1 MRYAWKNLVSP
12 LQLFLSPRIYSCV
25 LLSGYRYWQPCC
37 LLLKTFFVLLYIFR
51 RYIFPIIFPKN
62 IFFYIQ
68 ILQLYSFINYM
79 SRAPKSQTK
88 GRNKIDIIFLF
99 LGLYTFAFGLLSY
112 ISTILSARIFGF
124 LYNIYIIIFIRRL

>member
-1 MRYAWKNLVSP
+1 MRYAWKNLASP

-37 LLLKTFFVLLYIFR
+37 LLLKMFFVLLYIFR

-79 SRAPKSQTK
+79 SRAPKSQMK
-88 GRNKIDIIFLF
+88 GRNKIDTTIYYYTVKLF
-99 LGLYTFAFGLLSY
+99 LYILLC
-112 ISTILSARIFGF
+112 ILLQYFVF
-124 LYNIYIIIFIRRL
+124 Y

>member
-1 MRYAWKNLVSP
+1 MRYAWKNLASL

-88 GRNKIDIIFLF
+88 GRNKIMYLIRYLFGNQNILISNSIFQPQ
-99 LGLYTFAFGLLSY
+99 S
-112 ISTILSARIFGF
+112 S
-124 LYNIYIIIFIRRL
+124 

>member
-1 MRYAWKNLVSP
+1 MRYAWKNLASL

-88 GRNKIDIIFLF
+88 GRNADIMIRLNVF
-99 LGLYTFAFGLLSY
+99 
-112 ISTILSARIFGF
+112 
-124 LYNIYIIIFIRRL
+124 IIIFNICIYFSYIIFNI